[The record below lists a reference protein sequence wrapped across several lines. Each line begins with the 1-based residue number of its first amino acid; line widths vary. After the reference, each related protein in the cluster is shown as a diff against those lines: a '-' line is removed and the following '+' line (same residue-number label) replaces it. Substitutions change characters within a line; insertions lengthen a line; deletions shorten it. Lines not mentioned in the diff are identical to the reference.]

1 MTPIP
6 RLPRQLLIGMAAVI
20 FFISFSIM
28 PENFWLGLLL
38 VLLTFFLPTGYY
50 TYVHYWGQA
59 LAMRGQMGD
68 AIRHYTR
75 LLDMPTVNKAM
86 VYARRAGLRNAIGD
100 LDGAIADYSQA
111 IQHAKR
117 EDPALY
123 GIRSALYLGK
133 REFKKALND
142 TNRLLELHPTAEV
155 GYANRATA
163 RMYLGDVKGAIDDC
177 NQGLELENSASGAA
191 LLYNNRGTAH
201 RLDSDFTQAMSDYN
215 LAMSTSLNPQQKKM
229 VHPTILSN
237 QGILY
242 YLKEEYD
249 QARAYF
255 QQSTGMNPD
264 FLKGRAGLAVTRYR
278 LGQADKAREMW
289 RELTTKKHQYRDPSW
304 IQRELNWPMP
314 MMTDAADLIET
325 L

>member
-1 MTPIP
+1 
-6 RLPRQLLIGMAAVI
+6 MAVVI
-20 FFISFSIM
+20 FLISFLIM
-28 PENFWLGLLL
+28 PNNFWPGLGL
-38 VLLTFFLPTGYY
+38 VLLTFLLPTGYY
-50 TYVHYWGQA
+50 VYVYYWGQA
-59 LAMRGQMGD
+59 LAMRGQVGD

-75 LLDMPTVNKAM
+75 LLNMPTVNKAM

-100 LDGAIADYSQA
+100 MDGAIADYSKA
-111 IQHAKR
+111 IQHTER

-133 REFKKALND
+133 REFEKALDD
-142 TNRLLELHPTAEV
+142 TNRLLELHPRAEV

-177 NQGLELENSASGAA
+177 NQGLELDNSASGAA

-201 RLDSDFTQAMSDYN
+201 RLSSDFTQAMSDYN

-264 FLKGRAGLAVTRYR
+264 FLKGRAGLAVTRFK
-278 LGQADKAREMW
+278 LGQDDKAREMW
-289 RELTTKKHQYRDPSW
+289 RELSMKKHQYRDPAW
-304 IQRELNWPMP
+304 LQRELNWPMP
-314 MMTDAADLIET
+314 MMADAADLIET